1 MKKFLFTLAALLMAG
16 SMYADCYFQPADFE
30 IPQDKIGVSGAA
42 GNVEIPVTAV
52 FEEYV
57 SAWECVVNLP
67 DGLNLFGVKKGTTY
81 PIDYFNDMGEASV
94 ASPDITRN
102 GTKFIVACAA
112 GAYSEDGDYY
122 GVAKWAPNTYENF
135 LILVVRAAAD
145 FAGGELSMTTT
156 FSCGQDTRPEVNDN
170 RVNNTVAY
178 SSPEAAEITVETT
191 VTPPAKPT
199 YWTSKDA
206 DNFYIHFELDEEAE
220 EGTELVIYAADGV
233 TVVDQNPVI
242 IARPDY
248 DPTAEDVHAVYSAE
262 AVLDGVASEKLYVDE
277 IVPQKDQVLEPTA
290 TPTIST
296 EETEEGVVI
305 TVTGDG
311 HVILYVEDMQVAEG
325 DGTVT
330 YTLKYEDYEE
340 GEEVGVSATAQADGM
355 GVSDYATETI
365 EIPATLKGAINI
377 GEVDQE
383 TGKIEISYNGEEDVT
398 LTVNGEKVRMTE
410 TTYQLEDYG
419 TWDVTVTA
427 TAEGYLPKTKT
438 EQRTWNAPTPQGQT
452 AAPEVVTT
460 PGDDAYTITG
470 QVKEGDPE
478 AEVSIYL
485 WDEETQDWVPVANPF
500 IVNRT
505 DEDQTIKVKVVAH
518 IDGQE
523 DGETIMDILVPAKPE
538 EPETGVNELMNGKT
552 VAGVRYFNLAGQE
565 MQEANGVTI
574 VVTTYTDGT
583 TSAVKVMK

>member
-16 SMYADCYFQPADFE
+16 SMYADCYFQPQDFE
-30 IPQDKIGVSGAA
+30 IPQDKIGK
-42 GNVEIPVTAV
+42 NVQVPVQAV
-52 FEEYV
+52 FNEYV
-57 SAWECVVNLP
+57 SAWECTVTIP
-67 DGLNLFGVKKGTTY
+67 DGLTFVGVKKGETFPITGTY
-81 PIDYFNDMGEASV
+81 DEFGDEQTI
-94 ASPDITRN
+94 SPDISRQE
-102 GTKFIVACAA
+102 TKFIVACMA
-112 GAYSEDGDYY
+112 GAYSEDGDYW
-122 GVAKWAPNTYENF
+122 GVAKWAPNTYDEF
-135 LILVVRAAAD
+135 LYLVVKAD
-145 FAGGELSMTTT
+145 ETFAGGEITMSTT
-156 FSCGQDTRPEVNDN
+156 FSCGADTREEVNNNKVDN
-170 RVNNTVAY
+170 TATYV
-178 SSPEAAEITVETT
+178 SPEAAEITVEGPAVT
-191 VTPPAKPT
+191 VDAPI
-199 YWTSKDA
+199 YWTSLTD
-206 DNFYIHFELDEEAE
+206 DYLYIFVEVEDEEATLTVLDA
-220 EGTELVIYAADGV
+220 EGQPV
-233 TVVDQNPVI
+233 TDLPIAV
-242 IARPDY
+242 ARPDY
-248 DPTAEDVHAVYSAE
+248 DPTADDLHAIYTAY
-262 AVLDGVASEKLYVDE
+262 ATKDGVNSENVNIDE
-277 IVPQKDQVLEPTA
+277 IVPQKPEVIPTNPTDKPELVIDGLTITA
-290 TPTIST
+290 TG
-296 EETEEGVVI
+296 E
-305 TVTGDG
+305 
-311 HVILYVEDMQVAEG
+311 
-325 DGTVT
+325 GTVIIYIDDVEVARGEGEAT
-330 YTLKYEDYEE
+330 YTVDPADYPDGAELP
-340 GEEVGVSATAQADGM
+340 VVATAQAEGLD
-355 GVSDYATETI
+355 VSEPAVDEMI
-365 EIPATLKGAINI
+365 VLATLKGAINI

-383 TGKIEISYNGEEDVT
+383 TGKIEISYNGNEEVT

-410 TTYQLEDYG
+410 NTYQLEDYG

-427 TAEGYLPKTKT
+427 AAEGYYDKTKT
-438 EQRTWNAPTPQGQT
+438 EQRTWNAPAPQGQT
-452 AAPEVVTT
+452 AAPEVITT